1 MKIRF
6 DRDLITEQMNA
17 LGLSERAVINRTGI
31 PNFTFRQARQ
41 TGLFEGTLTLRQV
54 SALADVLAL
63 TVPQLLSDAED
74 EEAPSDQ
81 PRSEGDDAATLIPLL
96 VHLPR
101 MVSVAHLTRSLQWP
115 RPRVTS
121 ALDAIPHALQGTG
134 LRLHHRDG
142 FIKIVAVKPTDR
154 TLKQALG
161 RVRQLGLG
169 LNSHEA
175 IVLTRILDGHNVLD
189 RMPSNATRVAVGSLK
204 NMGCIA
210 LNQHTVFEGTDDL
223 RLALPDL

>member
-17 LGLSERAVINRTGI
+17 LGLSERAVISRTGI

-41 TGLFEGTLTLRQV
+41 TGLLEGTLTLRQV

-63 TVPQLLSDAED
+63 TVSQLLSDAED

-81 PRSEGDDAATLIPLL
+81 SRSAADDAATLIPLL

-101 MVSVAHLTRSLQWP
+101 VVSVAHLTRAMQWP

-121 ALDAIPHALQGTG
+121 ALDATPHALRGTG
-134 LRLHHRDG
+134 LRHHRDG
-142 FIKIVAVKPTDR
+142 FIKIVAVRPTDR

-175 IVLTRILDGHNVLD
+175 DVLTRILDGHNVLD
-189 RMPSNATRVAVGSLK
+189 RMPSNATRVAVGSLQ

-210 LNQHTVFEGTDDL
+210 LNDDGIFEATADL
-223 RLALPDL
+223 RLAMPDV